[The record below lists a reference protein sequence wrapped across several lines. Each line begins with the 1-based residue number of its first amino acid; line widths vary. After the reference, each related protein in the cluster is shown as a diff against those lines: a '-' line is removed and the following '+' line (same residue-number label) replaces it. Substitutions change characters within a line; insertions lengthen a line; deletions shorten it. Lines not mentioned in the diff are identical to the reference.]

1 MLNTYI
7 KNRGITKTIIH
18 NNGDNHIK
26 QINWDADY
34 DGDRA
39 NISVNTD
46 SDGNRDHFDISL
58 SNEDLANILNV
69 ESINMPLHKRL
80 EYDFREPSYIK
91 EPYYIELPAP
101 EIEARKPRTVEELLS
116 KHISS
121 PYISSPYISSPLSN
135 EELIVPLTIDQ
146 KSADKYTLTPERR
159 HRRLKTHASH
169 KAYKKHKSHTKSKSK
184 SRRNSKSSRKTSSL
198 IDLL

>member
-18 NNGDNHIK
+18 DNGNKHSK
-26 QINWDADY
+26 QIYWDADY

-46 SDGNRDHFDISL
+46 TDGKRDHFDISL

-69 ESINMPLHKRL
+69 ESINMPLEKRL
-80 EYDFREPSYIK
+80 EYDFREPSYSK

-121 PYISSPYISSPLSN
+121 PLSN

-146 KSADKYTLTPERR
+146 KSADKYTLTPETR
-159 HRRLKTHASH
+159 HRRLKTHVSH

-184 SRRNSKSSRKTSSL
+184 SRRNSKSSRKTSL
-198 IDLL
+198 YIDLL